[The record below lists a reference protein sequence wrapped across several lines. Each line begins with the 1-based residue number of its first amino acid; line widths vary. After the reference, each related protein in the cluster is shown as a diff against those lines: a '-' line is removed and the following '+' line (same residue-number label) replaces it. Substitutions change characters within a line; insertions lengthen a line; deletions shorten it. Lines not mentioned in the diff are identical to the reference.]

1 MRTIHYQFSTF
12 HYLLIFIMYKK
23 IGFLLLFST
32 VFCFHLFA
40 EPVLPPDR
48 TVLSNS
54 TNLSDLSYSPKTGVT
69 KLLRFPDIHGKTVI
83 FCYGGD
89 LWKVSSKGGTATR
102 LTAHEGLEIFPRFS
116 PDGKWIAFTGQYD
129 GDEQVYVIP
138 SGGGIPRQLT
148 FYPSVGPLPPRRG
161 YDNIV
166 YGWTPDGKNI
176 LFRSLRDSNSVTEL
190 GTLYTVPFRGGLPK
204 KTGMPTAGAGDFSPD
219 GTKIVYSLLF
229 RDFRSW
235 KRYEG
240 GWAQDL
246 TIFDLET
253 KESKLLD
260 HHPRTEREP
269 IWIGDKIY
277 FTSDRTGTM
286 NLFEYH
292 TKTEAVVQCTNE
304 RQWDIRWASGD
315 KEGQIVYELGGEL
328 VVYNTK
334 AAQDTDPFSK
344 IKVRVPHDGLAMRP
358 ARTNV
363 SGNIEHY
370 AAAPGGKRVAI
381 TARGNLFTVPTDKGF
396 VRNYTHSGNAHE
408 RFPVW
413 SHNGKTIAYISDQ
426 TGEDQL
432 YLQEVQGTKTP
443 LQLTKTFKGQ
453 LDYLRISPCGRYLS
467 VSDCNAKLWIVAVQG
482 NEHFKQG
489 IPTEVVTALHGGT
502 PVGSWSP
509 CGGYLAYILF
519 DPQGFGQLHIY
530 ELATKKSRPI
540 TDPMFDV
547 REPVWDPAGNYL
559 YFLSRREFA
568 PQHSSVEWNFSG
580 NRDKSLFVLTL
591 RKNNTNPFAP
601 QFDDAT
607 TPVSQTPPATPPKS
621 VLEFAADSATESAT
635 ESTTEPAI
643 ETTDTNTDTD
653 GNATKLTPKPS
664 VRKPTQIDWD
674 GLANRVVRVPVTSD
688 NYDDLSASGQFL
700 YYLKRDASFYGREP
714 ERKPRLMMYDL
725 KERKESLLL
734 NDVDGYSL
742 SPDFSKI
749 VFRSGKVLKVCE
761 PKTAPKITDLKT
773 DKLFVDRVPAEE
785 WAEMF
790 DETWRKFR
798 DYFYVKNMHG
808 YDWDALKR
816 QYQELLPH
824 VAHRSDLNYVL
835 SEMVAEL
842 NVGHAYI
849 QGGDFVQPN
858 RPVVGLPGCRFELD
872 TKSNRY
878 KISKIF
884 RGENEESKYRSPLTE
899 IGVNA
904 QTGDY
909 VLQIDGIELTGNE
922 NPYQLLQHRT
932 DPITLTLNTEPTL
945 KGSRKTTYVPVTS
958 EQNLLYLDFVL
969 KNHEK
974 VTKATDGRIG
984 YLHIPDMGAAGS
996 YEFLKWYYPQIRKEG
1011 LVIDVRSNGGG
1022 NISQWIIMRLNQKL
1036 LGTRF
1041 GGTNISPG
1049 AYPGNARFGHQ
1060 VCLINE
1066 TSASDGDIFPYYFR
1080 KAGLGILVG
1089 KRSWGGVVGISPR
1102 GQLLDGG
1109 MVFVPLRGTNDE
1121 NGNWIIEG
1129 KGVEPDIEVENDPKA
1144 MLEGHDPQLQRGLE
1158 ELLKRMEAEPKKW
1171 PSQPPDPI
1179 KTKE

>member
-1 MRTIHYQFSTF
+1 MTAMFQKINFSLF
-12 HYLLIFIMYKK
+12 ILSILFVSSLL
-23 IGFLLLFST
+23 
-32 VFCFHLFA
+32 A
-40 EPVLPPDR
+40 EPVAP
-48 TVLSNS
+48 SSQKN
-54 TNLSDLSYSPKTGVT
+54 NGT
-69 KLLRFPDIHGKTVI
+69 KLLRFPDIHGKTVV

-89 LWKVSSKGGTATR
+89 LWKVSSKGGTAAR
-102 LTAHEGLEIFPRFS
+102 LTAHEGLEIFPKFS
-116 PDGKWIAFTGQYD
+116 PDGKWIAFTGQYN
-129 GDEQVYVIP
+129 GDEQVYVVP
-138 SGGGIPRQLT
+138 SNGGVPRQLT
-148 FYPSVGPLPPRRG
+148 FYPSVGPMPPRRG

-190 GTLYTVPFRGGLPK
+190 GTLYTVPLQGGLPK

-219 GTKIVYSLLF
+219 GKKIVYSPLF

-240 GWAQDL
+240 GWAQYL
-246 TIFDLET
+246 MIFDLET
-253 KESKLLD
+253 KESKRID
-260 HHPRTEREP
+260 QHPRTEREP
-269 IWIGDKIY
+269 IWIDDKIY

-286 NLFEYH
+286 NLFEYN
-292 TKTEAVVQCTNE
+292 TKTETIIQCTDE
-304 RQWDIRWASGD
+304 RQWDVRWASGD

-328 VVYNTK
+328 IVYNTK
-334 AAQDTDPFSK
+334 APQDTERFSK
-344 IKVRVPHDGLAMRP
+344 IRIRVPHDGLAMRP
-358 ARTNV
+358 ARINAG
-363 SGNIEHY
+363 GNIEYY
-370 AAAPGGKRVAI
+370 AAAPGGKRVAV
-381 TARGNLFTVPTDKGF
+381 TARGDLFTVPADNGY
-396 VRNYTHSGNAHE
+396 VRNHTHSSNAHE
-408 RFPVW
+408 RCPVW

-432 YLQEVQGTKTP
+432 YLLEVHGTKKP
-443 LQLTKTFKGQ
+443 LQLTKTFNGQ
-453 LDYLRISPCGRYLS
+453 LDHLRISPCGRYLS

-489 IPTEVVTALHGGT
+489 IPVEVVTALHGGT
-502 PVGSWSP
+502 PVGCWSP

-540 TDPMFDV
+540 TDPVFDV
-547 REPVWDPAGNYL
+547 REPVWDPAGNYI

-568 PQHSSVEWNFSG
+568 PQHSSVEWNFAG
-580 NRDKSLFVLTL
+580 NRDKGIFALAL
-591 RKNNTNPFAP
+591 RKNVANPFAP
-601 QFDDAT
+601 RFDEETTPITQTPTAT
-607 TPVSQTPPATPPKS
+607 TPTATTPAT
-621 VLEFAADSATESAT
+621 ATPS
-635 ESTTEPAI
+635 
-643 ETTDTNTDTD
+643 ETS
-653 GNATKLTPKPS
+653 PKPS
-664 VRKPTQIDWD
+664 AEITNAESSNDTAKLVPKPSILKLTKIDWE
-674 GLANRVVRVPVTSD
+674 GLGGRIVRIPVTAD
-688 NYDDLSASGQFL
+688 NFDDLSASGQFL
-700 YYLKRDASFYGREP
+700 YYLKRDAAFYGRDP
-714 ERKPRLMMYDL
+714 ERKPRLMIYDL
-725 KERKESLLL
+725 KERKESLLF
-734 NDVDGYSL
+734 NDVDGYSIAA
-742 SPDFSKI
+742 DFSKI

-761 PKTAPKITDLKT
+761 PKISPKVTDLKT
-773 DKLFVDRVPAEE
+773 DNLFVDCVPAEE
-785 WAEMF
+785 WAEIF
-790 DETWRKFR
+790 EETWRKFR

-816 QYQELLPH
+816 QYRELLPY

-849 QGGDFVQPN
+849 QGGDFVQPK

-878 KISKIF
+878 KISAIF
-884 RGENEESKYRSPLTE
+884 RGDNAESKYRSPLTE
-899 IGVNA
+899 IGVNVNV
-904 QTGDY
+904 GDY
-909 VLQIDGIELTGNE
+909 VLQIDGIELTGDE
-922 NPYQLLQHRT
+922 NPYRLLQHRS
-932 DPITLTLNTEPTL
+932 DPVTLTLNSEPSF
-945 KGSRKTTYVPVTS
+945 KGSRKATYVPVTS

-969 KNHEK
+969 KNREK
-974 VTKATDGRIG
+974 VAKATDDRVG

-1049 AYPGNARFGHQ
+1049 TYPGNARFGHQ

-1080 KAGLGILVG
+1080 KAGLGILIG

-1121 NGNWIIEG
+1121 DGNWIIEG
-1129 KGVEPDIEVENDPKA
+1129 KGVEPDIEVENDPKS
-1144 MLEGHDPQLQRGLE
+1144 MFEGFDPQLQRGIE
-1158 ELLKRMEAEPKKW
+1158 EILKRMEAEPKKW
-1171 PSQPPDPI
+1171 PNRPADPV

>member
-1 MRTIHYQFSTF
+1 
-12 HYLLIFIMYKK
+12 MYKK
-23 IGFLLLFST
+23 IICSLFLFTILFSIS
-32 VFCFHLFA
+32 FA
-40 EPVLPPDR
+40 EPVLPTSP
-48 TVLSNS
+48 LSLPS
-54 TNLSDLSYSPKTGVT
+54 SSQKSGGT
-69 KLLRFPDIHGKTVI
+69 KLLRFPDIHGKTIV

-89 LWKVSSKGGTATR
+89 LWKVPSKGGTATR
-102 LTAHEGLEIFPRFS
+102 LTAHEGLEIFPKFS

-138 SGGGIPRQLT
+138 STGGVPQQLT
-148 FYPSVGPLPPRRG
+148 FYPSVGPMPPRRG

-166 YGWTPDGKNI
+166 YGWTPDGKHI

-190 GTLYTVPFRGGLPK
+190 GTLYTVPVRGGLPK
-204 KTGMPTAGAGDFSPD
+204 KVGMPTAGAGDFSPD
-219 GTKIVYSLLF
+219 GTKIVYSPLF

-240 GWAQDL
+240 GWAQYL

-253 KESKLLD
+253 KESKRLD
-260 HHPRTEREP
+260 QHPRTEREP
-269 IWIGDKIY
+269 IWIDDKIY

-286 NLFEYH
+286 NLFEYD
-292 TKTEAVVQCTNE
+292 TKTEEIVQCTDE

-328 VVYNTK
+328 VIYNTK
-334 AAQDTDPFSK
+334 AAQDTEQFSK

-358 ARTNV
+358 ARINV
-363 SGNIEHY
+363 SGNIEQY
-370 AAAPGGKRVAI
+370 SAAPGGKRVAI
-381 TARGNLFTVPTDKGF
+381 TARGDLFTVPADKGY
-396 VRNYTHSGNAHE
+396 VRNYTHSSNAHE
-408 RFPVW
+408 RCPVW
-413 SHNGKTIAYISDQ
+413 SHNGKTMAYISDQ

-443 LQLTKTFKGQ
+443 LQLTGTFKGQ
-453 LDYLRISPCGRYLS
+453 LDNLRISPCGRYLS

-482 NEHFKQG
+482 NEYFKRG
-489 IPTEVVTALHGGT
+489 IPVEVVTALHGGT
-502 PVGSWSP
+502 PVGCWSP
-509 CGGYLAYILF
+509 CGGYLAYILS
-519 DPQGFGQLHIY
+519 DPQGFGQLHLY
-530 ELATKKSRPI
+530 ELATKKSRPV
-540 TDPMFDV
+540 TDSMFDV

-568 PQHSSVEWNFSG
+568 PQHSSVEWNFAG
-580 NRDKSLFVLTL
+580 NRDQGIFALAL
-591 RKNNTNPFAP
+591 RKNVANPFAP
-601 QFDDAT
+601 QFDDVT
-607 TPVSQTPPATPPKS
+607 TPITQTPTAQTPPATN
-621 VLEFAADSATESAT
+621 SATPAQNET
-635 ESTTEPAI
+635 ESTETATEAA
-643 ETTDTNTDTD
+643 TDDNT
-653 GNATKLTPKPS
+653 AKLVPKPS
-664 VRKPTQIDWD
+664 VPKPTKIDWD
-674 GLANRVVRVPVTSD
+674 GFADRVARIPVTSD
-688 NYDDLSASGQFL
+688 NFDNLSVSGQFL
-700 YYLKRDASFYGREP
+700 YYLKRDTSFYGREP
-714 ERKPRLMMYDL
+714 ERKPRLMIYDL
-725 KERKESLLL
+725 KERKESLLIS
-734 NDVDGYSL
+734 DVDGYSL
-742 SPDFSKI
+742 APDFSKI
-749 VFRSGKVLKVCE
+749 VFRSGKALKICE
-761 PKTAPKITDLKT
+761 PKIAAKITDLKT
-773 DKLFVDRVPAEE
+773 DNLFVDRVPAEE
-785 WAEMF
+785 WSEMF
-790 DETWRKFR
+790 EETWRKFR

-816 QYQELLPH
+816 QYQELLPY

-849 QGGDFVQPN
+849 QGGDFVQPQ

-878 KISKIF
+878 KISVIF

-904 QTGDY
+904 HVGDY
-909 VLQIDGIELTGNE
+909 VLQIDGMELTGDE
-922 NPYQLLQHRT
+922 NPYRLLQHRS
-932 DPITLTLNTEPTL
+932 DPVTLTLNTEPTL

-969 KNHEK
+969 KNREK
-974 VTKATDGRIG
+974 VAQATDGRVG
-984 YLHIPDMGAAGS
+984 YLHIPDMGASGS

-1080 KAGLGILVG
+1080 KAELGLLIG

-1144 MLEGHDPQLQRGLE
+1144 MLEGHDPQLQRGIE
-1158 ELLKRMEAEPKKW
+1158 EVLKRMEAEPKKW
-1171 PSQPPDPI
+1171 PNRPADPV

>member
-1 MRTIHYQFSTF
+1 MYRRIIFS
-12 HYLLIFIMYKK
+12 
-23 IGFLLLFST
+23 LF
-32 VFCFHLFA
+32 VFTALFVTSFA
-40 EPVLPPDR
+40 E
-48 TVLSNS
+48 TVSPS
-54 TNLSDLSYSPKTGVT
+54 SPKNDST
-69 KLLRFPDIHGKTVI
+69 KLLRFPDIHGKTIV

-89 LWKVSSKGGTATR
+89 LWKVASKGGTATR
-102 LTAHEGLEIFPRFS
+102 LTAHEGLEVFPKFS

-138 SGGGIPRQLT
+138 ASGGVPRQLT
-148 FYPSVGPLPPRRG
+148 FYPSVGPMPPRRG

-176 LFRSLRDSNSVTEL
+176 VFRSLRDSNSVTEL
-190 GTLYTVPFRGGLPK
+190 GTLYTVPIRGGLPR

-219 GTKIVYSLLF
+219 GKKIVYSPLF

-240 GWAQDL
+240 GWTQYL
-246 TIFDLET
+246 VIFDLET
-253 KESKLLD
+253 KESKRLD
-260 HHPRTEREP
+260 QHPRTEREP
-269 IWIGDKIY
+269 IWIDNKIY

-286 NLFEYH
+286 NLFEYN
-292 TKTEAVVQCTNE
+292 TQTENIVQCTDE
-304 RQWDIRWASGD
+304 RQWDVRWASGD

-334 AAQDTDPFSK
+334 APQDTERFSK
-344 IKVRVPHDGLAMRP
+344 INVRVPHDGLAMRP
-358 ARTNV
+358 ARINV
-363 SGNIEHY
+363 SGNIEQY
-370 AAAPGGKRVAI
+370 AAAPGGKRVAM
-381 TARGNLFTVPTDKGF
+381 TARGDLFTVPVDKGY
-396 VRNYTHSGNAHE
+396 VRNYTCSSNAHE
-408 RFPVW
+408 RCPVW
-413 SHNGKTIAYISDQ
+413 SYNGKTIVYISDK

-443 LQLTKTFKGQ
+443 LQLTNTFKGQ

-489 IPTEVVTALHGGT
+489 IPVEVVTALHGGI
-502 PVGSWSP
+502 PVGNWSP
-509 CGGYLAYILF
+509 CGGYLAYILY

-530 ELATKKSRPI
+530 ELATKKSRLI
-540 TDPMFDV
+540 TDPVFDV
-547 REPVWDPAGNYL
+547 REPVWEPAGNYL
-559 YFLSRREFA
+559 YFLSQREFA
-568 PQHSSVEWNFSG
+568 PQHSSVEWNFAG
-580 NRDKSLFVLTL
+580 NRNTGIFALAL
-591 RKNNTNPFAP
+591 RKNVANLFAP
-601 QFDDAT
+601 QFDEET
-607 TPVSQTPPATPPKS
+607 TPITPTP
-621 VLEFAADSATESAT
+621 LN
-635 ESTTEPAI
+635 TTSGTSSKPPE
-643 ETTDTNTDTD
+643 ETTTDAGASNDT
-653 GNATKLTPKPS
+653 TKLVPKPS
-664 VRKPTQIDWD
+664 IPKLTKIDWD
-674 GLANRVVRVPVTSD
+674 GLSDRVIRIPVTAD
-688 NYDDLSASGQFL
+688 NFDNFSASGQFL
-700 YYLKRDASFYGREP
+700 YYLKRDASFYGRDA
-714 ERKPRLMMYDL
+714 ERKPRLMIYDL

-734 NDVDGYSL
+734 NDVDGYSMAT
-742 SPDFSKI
+742 DFSKV

-761 PKTAPKITDLKT
+761 PKIASKVTDLKT
-773 DKLFVDRVPAEE
+773 DNLFVDRVPAEE

-790 DETWRKFR
+790 EETWRKFR

-816 QYQELLPH
+816 QYHELLPY

-849 QGGDFVQPN
+849 QGGDFVQPK

-878 KISKIF
+878 KISTVF

-899 IGVNA
+899 VGVNA
-904 QTGDY
+904 QVGDY
-909 VLQIDGIELTGNE
+909 VLQIDGMELTGDE
-922 NPYQLLQHRT
+922 NPYRLLQHRS
-932 DPITLTLNTEPTL
+932 DPVTLTLNTEPSL
-945 KGSRKTTYVPVTS
+945 KGSRKTVYVPVTS

-969 KNHEK
+969 KNREK
-974 VTKATDGRIG
+974 VAKATEGRVG

-1022 NISQWIIMRLNQKL
+1022 NISQWIIMRLNQQL

-1041 GGTNISPG
+1041 GGTNISPS

-1080 KAGLGILVG
+1080 KAGLGLLIG

-1121 NGNWIIEG
+1121 NGHWIIEG
-1129 KGVEPDIEVENDPKA
+1129 KGVEPDIEVENAPKS
-1144 MLEGHDPQLQRGLE
+1144 MLEGDDPQLQRGIE
-1158 ELLKRMEAEPKKW
+1158 EVLKRMEAEPKKW
-1171 PSQPPDPI
+1171 PSQPADPV